1 MNAIIF
7 VSFFLFF
14 TAVNLFFKSEK
25 GKQLFQTDRNFLY
38 IGIAIVAVQI
48 LSAALYKQQ
57 IIDVFL
63 FSDAGHYLRQ
73 KIDYYWIDSAHDKYP
88 FFPFLIFHFAIL
100 DWVTEVIP
108 KLNFMFLIKLSLVP
122 ALIVLASWVKKKSAN
137 IQIGKTQFLDLLTS
151 PITYA
156 IIYFHG
162 QIDVILIAFFV
173 LSMEYWQKDFSN
185 VNSKLTM
192 KTTLMSALF
201 YAASVAS
208 KTWSILF
215 APIIFWYHKKST
227 YLYLFFAST
236 AVLLFANIF
245 GYTRYV
251 FGSSIRT
258 VLPALIKPGG
268 QLGNWGIT
276 LVPQFLPF
284 ITENKLAVYA
294 ALICLGYVLL
304 LRKKLEFWQ
313 AITLFILWL
322 YIVAIHWAVQYLF
335 WALPFIIMNKKWL
348 GEKWSNLF
356 LSLST
361 IYVFMV
367 YVDISSLREIFVKDF
382 VNFFGIFLWLLV
394 VYKFCNKLQKNKSD

>member
-14 TAVNLFFKSEK
+14 TVFNVFLKTKK
-25 GKQLFQTDRNFLY
+25 GGKLFQSDRNFLY
-38 IGIAIVAVQI
+38 IVVAVVCVQV
-48 LSAALYKQQ
+48 LSASLYKQQ
-57 IIDVFL
+57 VIDVFL

-73 KIDYYWIDSAHDKYP
+73 KIDFYWIDSAHDKYP
-88 FFPFLIFHFAIL
+88 FFPFLIFYFAFL

-108 KLNFMFLIKLSLVP
+108 KLNFMFLIKISLVP
-122 ALIVLASWVKKKSAN
+122 AVLVLASWVKKKSEN
-137 IQIGKTQFLDLLTS
+137 IQIGKLQFLDLLTS

-173 LSMEYWQKDFSN
+173 VSMEYWNKKP
-185 VNSKLTM
+185 VNT
-192 KTTLMSALF
+192 KTTLVSAAL

-215 APIIFWYHKKST
+215 APIIFWYHKKSS
-227 YLYLFFAST
+227 YMYVFFIST
-236 AVLLFANIF
+236 AVLLFADIF

-258 VLPALIKPGG
+258 VLPAILKPGG

-284 ITENKLAVYA
+284 ITGNKLLVYG

-313 AITLFILWL
+313 VITLFVLWL

-335 WALPFIIMNKKWL
+335 WILPFIIINKKWL

-361 IYVFMV
+361 VYVLMV
-367 YVDISSLREIFVKDF
+367 YLDISSLKEIFVKDF
-382 VNFFGIFLWLLV
+382 VNFFGIFLWVLV
-394 VYKFCNKLQKNKSD
+394 TYKFFDKLQKKESD

>member
-25 GKQLFQTDRNFLY
+25 GKQLFQNDRIFLY
-38 IGIAIVAVQI
+38 IVIAVVAVQI

-57 IIDVFL
+57 VIDVFL

-88 FFPFLIFHFAIL
+88 FFPFLIFHFAFL

-122 ALIVLASWVKKKSAN
+122 ALLVLANWIKKKSAN
-137 IQIGKTQFLDLLTS
+137 IQLGKAQFLDLLIS

-173 LSMEYWQKDFSN
+173 VSMEYWHTKP
-185 VNSKLTM
+185 VNTKI
-192 KTTLMSALF
+192 TLVSALF

-227 YLYLFFAST
+227 YTYVFFIAT

-258 VLPALIKPGG
+258 VLPAVLRPGG

-276 LVPQFLPF
+276 LIPQFLSF

-294 ALICLGYVLL
+294 ALICLGYLFL

-313 AITLFILWL
+313 AITLFMFWL

-348 GEKWSNLF
+348 GEKWSNFF
-356 LSLST
+356 LALST